1 MNSPMLKLLTIVT
14 ETTLEKVLIDEIER
28 LGARGYTITDARGKG
43 GRGARSAF
51 WQESSNIR
59 VEVVCDAGTANK
71 IADYLQ
77 AHYYENYAMIIFIS
91 EISVLRPEKF

>member
-1 MNSPMLKLLTIVT
+1 MKNPMLKLLTVIT
-14 ETTLEKVLIDEIER
+14 EATLEKVLIQEIER

-59 VEVVCDAGTANK
+59 VEIVCDTDTAHK

-77 AHYYENYAMIIFIS
+77 AHYYENYAMILFIS
-91 EISVLRPEKF
+91 EIEVLRPAKF